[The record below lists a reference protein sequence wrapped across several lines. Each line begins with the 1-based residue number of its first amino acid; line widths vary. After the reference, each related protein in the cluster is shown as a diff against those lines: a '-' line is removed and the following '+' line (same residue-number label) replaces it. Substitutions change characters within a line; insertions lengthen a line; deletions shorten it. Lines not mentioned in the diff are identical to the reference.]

1 MMSTLSLALGDALQK
16 RFPSVIVSRGSRF
29 LPMLDLTKGELS
41 STAAIEVARAT
52 RGDALTIA
60 SDLISDISKRVA
72 GDWKVVAGYMVLTDT
87 PPDILREEAL
97 LREDLFDT
105 RSSSDE
111 LRTIICLV
119 PDATTPVYA
128 RLRLIACSALQAL
141 LAVAFE
147 GRCRLGFEPDA
158 SEVVSS
164 PDDVVQLVSRAV
176 ERCFRNEGEARLGY
190 HVPVELLSPTS
201 PLVVWTSHH
210 YHDRLGRDVKR
221 AFVEARNA
229 GTGFLK
235 IPSDGW
241 LLSRERAL
249 SELLS
254 MGSLEKVMRR
264 LSGKETW
271 LRWIHHFA
279 SAIPSG
285 DLDPSVAL
293 YDECASPRWT
303 LQVLHH
309 RVAQLILPRIH
320 GGEREMIE
328 AIVSTTLS
336 DRDLLIRAL
345 FLPAL
350 TARAIREGEVV
361 AWSTV
366 AADFAARA
374 HGLLNAPHFR
384 AALTN
389 GEIDGRLMQINA
401 GLALGIVG
409 ILPAVTEG

>member
-1 MMSTLSLALGDALQK
+1 MNTLSVALDEALKK
-16 RFPSVIVSRGSRF
+16 RFPSVAVSPGSRF

-41 STAAIEVARAT
+41 STAAIEVARAL
-52 RGDALTIA
+52 RGDALAIA
-60 SDLISDISKRVA
+60 QELISDIAQRVP
-72 GDWKVVAGYMVLTDT
+72 GDWKVVAGYMILTNA
-87 PPDILREEAL
+87 PAEILREEA
-97 LREDLFDT
+97 RTRQDLFDT
-105 RSSSDE
+105 GSGDRA
-111 LRTIICLV
+111 LRTIVCLV
-119 PDATTPVYA
+119 PDATSPVYA

-158 SEVVSS
+158 AQVVSS
-164 PDDVVQLVSRAV
+164 PDDVVQLASRAV
-176 ERCFRNEGEARLGY
+176 ERCFHHEGEARLGY
-190 HVPVELLSPTS
+190 AIPAELLDATS

-210 YHDRLGRDVKR
+210 YHDRLGHDVKR
-221 AFVEARNA
+221 AFVDARNA

-254 MGSLEKVMRR
+254 TGSLQKIVRR
-264 LSGKETW
+264 LSGTEAW
-271 LRWIHHFA
+271 LRWIYHFA
-279 SAIPSG
+279 SSIPSG

-303 LQVLHH
+303 LQVLYQ
-309 RVAQLILPRIH
+309 RVAQLVLPRLQ
-320 GGEREMIE
+320 GGDREMVE
-328 AIVSTTLS
+328 AIVSTPLTE
-336 DRDLLIRAL
+336 RALLLRSL

-350 TARAIREGEVV
+350 TARAICEGEVV

-366 AADFAARA
+366 VEDFAARA
-374 HGLLNAPHFR
+374 HGVLNAPHFR
-384 AALTN
+384 AALKN
-389 GEIDGRLMQINA
+389 EDVQGRLVQINA